1 LTLEDKTQND
11 QCKEIK
17 SNRGLLFRVG
27 TFFIRC
33 VFHINGGLEV
43 KGIENIPTKGG
54 VIVASNH
61 LSYLDPP
68 LIASVLP
75 RRATFMARRGLFN
88 IPLLGWLIRHYAFP
102 VDREKTHPSTIKEAL
117 RRLKDGEVLVIFPE
131 GQRSKTGR
139 LLEGKPGIGMIAR
152 IAGAP
157 VIPTLIIGSDKALPV
172 GAKWLRRA
180 KISVIFGMPL
190 TPLAIDEEGNNYK
203 GISQK
208 IMNLIGELKNCYADN
223 SG

>member
-1 LTLEDKTQND
+1 LILEDKTQNN
-11 QCKEIK
+11 QYKEIR
-17 SNRGLLFRVG
+17 SNRSLIFRVI
-27 TFFIRC
+27 TLFIRC
-33 VFHINGGLEV
+33 IFRINGGLEV
-43 KGIENIPTKGG
+43 RGIENIPARGG

-88 IPLLGWLIRHYAFP
+88 ISLLGCFIRHYAFP

-117 RRLKDGEVLVIFPE
+117 RRLKDGEVLAIFPE
-131 GQRSKTGR
+131 GQRSETGR
-139 LLEGKPGIGMIAR
+139 LLEGKPGIGMIAKLAKVS
-152 IAGAP
+152 I
-157 VIPTLIIGSDKALPV
+157 IPTLIIGTDKALPV

-180 KISVIFGMPL
+180 KISVIFG
-190 TPLAIDEEGNNYK
+190 TPLAPVAIEQEGISYK

-208 IMNLIGELKNCYADN
+208 IMDLIGELKKRYADK
-223 SG
+223 SS